1 MLRLRAGRKR
11 VVLPNGSSLQL
22 LDSLSIDVE
31 PGEILAILGRSGAG
45 KSTLLHCLGLL
56 DEFDSGEYEVDGA
69 RVDSLSEARRS
80 ALRGRT
86 FGFVFQQFYLFEG
99 RTALANVMAPAQHA
113 PLPEFRQARRR
124 AIDLLVQFGLADR
137 LDSPPALLSAGEQQ
151 RVAIARALIRDPRYV
166 LADEPTGS
174 LDVET
179 GASVLGVLVDACRE
193 RGRALVV
200 VTHDEAIA
208 RLADRRLRLVDG
220 SLSAM

>member
-11 VVLPNGSSLQL
+11 VVLPNGSPLQL
-22 LDSLSIDVE
+22 LDSISIDVE
-31 PGEILAILGRSGAG
+31 PGQVLAILGRSGAG

-56 DEFDSGEYEVDGA
+56 DEFDSGEYEVDGE
-69 RVDSLSEARRS
+69 RVTGLSDVRRS

-113 PLPEFRQARRR
+113 PLSELRQARRR
-124 AIDLLVQFGLADR
+124 AIDLLLQFGLADR

-151 RVAIARALIRDPRYV
+151 RVAIARALIREPRYV

-179 GASVLGVLVDACRE
+179 GTTVLRALIDTCRE
-193 RGRALVV
+193 GRRALVV
-200 VTHDEAIA
+200 VTHDEAVA
-208 RLADRRLRLVDG
+208 RLADRRWRLADG
-220 SLSAM
+220 SLSEI